1 MKKYIG
7 LSVLSLGVI
16 MLFSFMFYSNSE
28 SAKADDAFDLNTYMR
43 ETVYKELGVLTGYNP
58 KKSFS
63 RCPSG
68 FSYRAD
74 EKTNET
80 LAYGTIYNAEGCHME
95 PFCEYKIVV
104 AEKKT
109 FLKKTKTEPFIA
121 LADFVKQESKNIEKD
136 PAKF

>member
-7 LSVLSLGVI
+7 LSILSLSVI
-16 MLFSFMFYSNSE
+16 ALFSFIFYGNSE
-28 SAKADDAFDLNTYMR
+28 ASKADSEFNLDTFMR
-43 ETVYKELGVLTGYNP
+43 DNVYTEIGILTGYNP

-68 FSYRAD
+68 FSYVEN
-74 EKTNET
+74 EKAT
-80 LAYGTIYNAEGCHME
+80 AAVSYGTIYNAEGCHME
-95 PFCEYKIVV
+95 PFCEFKIIV

-109 FLKKTKTEPFIA
+109 FLKKTTNEPFIA
-121 LADFVKQESKNIEKD
+121 MNDFIKDEMESN

>member
-7 LSVLSLGVI
+7 LTVLSLSVI
-16 MLFSFMFYSNSE
+16 ALFSFVYFE
-28 SAKADDAFDLNTYMR
+28 SAAPKDAEFNLDTFMR
-43 ETVYKELGVLTGYNP
+43 DKVYTEIGVLTGYNP

-68 FSYRAD
+68 FSFNEN
-74 EKTNET
+74 EKSTDAV
-80 LAYGTIYNAEGCHME
+80 AYGTIYNAEGCHME
-95 PFCEYKIVV
+95 PFCQFKIIK

-109 FLKKTKTEPFIA
+109 FLKKTQNEAFVA
-121 LADFVKQESKNIEKD
+121 MSDFVKAELESD

>member
-7 LSVLSLGVI
+7 LSILSLSVVA
-16 MLFSFMFYSNSE
+16 LFSFIFFGNSE
-28 SAKADDAFDLNTYMR
+28 LSKANSEFNLDTFMR
-43 ETVYKELGVLTGYNP
+43 DKVYTEIGVLTGYNP

-68 FSYRAD
+68 FTYVEN
-74 EKTNET
+74 EKAT
-80 LAYGTIYNAEGCHME
+80 AAVSYGTIYNAEGCHME
-95 PFCEYKIVV
+95 PFCEFKIIV

-109 FLKKTKTEPFIA
+109 FLKKTANEPFIA
-121 LADFVKQESKNIEKD
+121 MADFIKEETDPEAD

>member
-7 LSVLSLGVI
+7 LSILSISVI
-16 MLFSFMFYSNSE
+16 ALFSFIFYGNSE
-28 SAKADDAFDLNTYMR
+28 ASKADSEFNLDTFMR
-43 ETVYKELGVLTGYNP
+43 DNVYTEIGVLTGYNP

-68 FSYRAD
+68 FSYVEN
-74 EKTNET
+74 EKAT
-80 LAYGTIYNAEGCHME
+80 AAVSYGTIYNAEGCHME
-95 PFCEYKIVV
+95 PFCEYKIII

-109 FLKKTKTEPFIA
+109 FLKKTANEPFIA
-121 LADFVKQESKNIEKD
+121 MNDFIKDELEND